1 MGSFP
6 LTMKPLFSTIFLTL
20 ATAYVSFDGNCQYS
34 GGSMTYQ
41 NGEVQYGVGGMN
53 SAVDDLR
60 HDCSTCL
67 GGSSFSEST
76 SKAWS
81 ENGKCT
87 VESADINCHND
98 GLCVV
103 SSDSKT
109 CNNGICDSLATTEA
123 TVTTTEAPMTNIFCM
138 RK

>member
-1 MGSFP
+1 
-6 LTMKPLFSTIFLTL
+6 MKSLFSTVFLTL
-20 ATAYVSFDGNCQYS
+20 ATAYISFDGNCEYS

-41 NGEVQYGVGGMN
+41 NGEVQYGVGGLN

-87 VESADINCHND
+87 VESADINCHSD

-103 SSDSKT
+103 SADSKT

-123 TVTTTEAPMTNIFCM
+123 TVSTTKAPVTNVWCRFFGWFC
-138 RK
+138 